1 MNPNNNNIYDGLE
14 YTTKQ
19 INSSF
24 KMKVFGKTKDGQKI
38 NTLVGVSGLVKLVG
52 TDLANSF
59 VDRAFN
65 TVDDDKCICR
75 LRRGIKITFYNH

>member
-1 MNPNNNNIYDGLE
+1 MSPNNNIYDGLE

-24 KMKVFGKTKDGQKI
+24 KMWVYGKTKDGQRI
-38 NTLVGVSGLVKLVG
+38 DTLVGVSGLIKLVG
-52 TDLANSF
+52 IDLANTF

-65 TVDDDKCICR
+65 AVDDDKCICK

>member
-1 MNPNNNNIYDGLE
+1 MNLSNNIYDGLE

-24 KMKVFGKTKDGQKI
+24 KMWVYGKTKDGKRI
-38 NTLVGVSGLVKLVG
+38 DKLVGVSGLIELCG
-52 TDLANSF
+52 IEIANSF

-65 TVDDDKCICR
+65 TVDDDKCVCK